1 MMNKPQIIVI
11 PQNMLSE
18 QSRNYLKQ
26 RLVLPSAQK
35 PIAAVVGNKRPIPS
49 LPTELKRPLPSL
61 SPEWVTLKRPL
72 AEVEIKEENEDDEP
86 ARKRTNLDHLSPE
99 ERLLRRKLKN
109 RVAAQTARDRKK
121 AYIDELEEELAKIK
135 EEKRKLQEE
144 NSRLQNSNLNLQLEN
159 SSLLQQNK
167 DLESRL
173 GNIHVQL
180 PLSPL
185 SIPRTPSPNNP
196 LPSPTM
202 SSPSSLF
209 EVPEVDDEPALV
221 SPEPAVLVPL
231 LQEGY
236 QEYRRLDPVLSSKDL
251 TTWSTNCVSQIL
263 IWSLMV
269 LLYNRTQSQQ
279 SLPSKSLSPKK
290 RFILN
295 SSNISPILTC
305 SAQTFLRPL
314 KKRFSLNQ
322 TSPWN
327 LNIPPLEESPPLK
340 PPPLE

>member
-1 MMNKPQIIVI
+1 MNWFYQFDIKIII
-11 PQNMLSE
+11 YNFSWILTFLFK
-18 QSRNYLKQ
+18 NT
-26 RLVLPSAQK
+26 
-35 PIAAVVGNKRPIPS
+35 IF
-49 LPTELKRPLPSL
+49 
-61 SPEWVTLKRPL
+61 
-72 AEVEIKEENEDDEP
+72 D
-86 ARKRTNLDHLSPE
+86 
-99 ERLLRRKLKN
+99 KLIIF
-109 RVAAQTARDRKK
+109 RDRKK

-295 SSNISPILTC
+295 SSNISPIFTC